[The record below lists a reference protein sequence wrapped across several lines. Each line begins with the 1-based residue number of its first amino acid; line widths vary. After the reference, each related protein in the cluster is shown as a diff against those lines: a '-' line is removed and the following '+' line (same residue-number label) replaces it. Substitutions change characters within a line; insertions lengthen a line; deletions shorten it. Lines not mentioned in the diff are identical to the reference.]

1 MILRFLVC
9 LFLLSIVSCNLP
21 PMSNEKDVMEY
32 LSKVEAGTESL
43 NPSLIQKV
51 SSELEHLI
59 WVVC

>member
-1 MILRFLVC
+1 
-9 LFLLSIVSCNLP
+9 
-21 PMSNEKDVMEY
+21 MSNEKDVMEY